1 MNIKKTIMKIIVEA
15 VIKEIFS
22 DKLSNMIEKIY
33 LFMLFVIEDITYRM
47 IEIINHLPDYFE
59 IIRLL
64 LESIIL

>member
-22 DKLSNMIEKIY
+22 DKLSNIIEKIY

-59 IIRLL
+59 MVRLL
-64 LESIIL
+64 LESLIS